1 VTGAAAHPWFLPKD
15 KRTRFLRETNNG
27 FLERTRMQRLPA
39 EVCLVESAEDLIDH
53 FTELAADGMTAEE
66 ITAFRRRLQCHLT
79 RVDAYRHERSVLR
92 SLDRCG
98 LGGEWA
104 RRELVR
110 LWAAKPEEME
120 VPIKK
125 LDAA

>member
-1 VTGAAAHPWFLPKD
+1 M
-15 KRTRFLRETNNG
+15 N
-27 FLERTRMQRLPA
+27 RLPVEA
-39 EVCLVESAEDLIDH
+39 QLVEAAEDLLDG
-53 FTELAADGMTAEE
+53 FTALAAGGMTPDE
-66 ITAFRRRLQCHLT
+66 IRCYRRQLQRHLT
-79 RVDAYRHERSVLR
+79 RVDAYRHERSILR

-110 LWAAKPEEME
+110 LWAAKPDEME